1 MNLNTL
7 SLSFILLGIGL
18 SIAWAQPSDPELN
31 ALLKQQLDTREE
43 AQIQQSMPVEL
54 DVSKPGLEQ
63 AVLWT
68 IIGPT
73 YWRNQLSIV
82 SKQQN
87 QWQILATIPVVG
99 MVDGFG
105 SAQPN
110 GTLSVETKVQGPNDP
125 LCCPTQ
131 TKVLYFRYQAGQL
144 QALTARSE

>member
-1 MNLNTL
+1 MHLNTL
-7 SLSFILLGIGL
+7 SFSFILLVIGL
-18 SIAWAQPSDPELN
+18 SIARAEPRDS
-31 ALLKQQLDTREE
+31 ALDDVLKQQLDTREE

-54 DVSKPGLEQ
+54 DASKPGLEQ

-87 QWQILATIPVVG
+87 HWQLLATSPVAG
-99 MVDGFG
+99 MVDEFG
-105 SAQPN
+105 PAQPN
-110 GTLSVETKVQGPNDP
+110 GMLTVETKVQGPNDP

-131 TKVLYFRYQAGQL
+131 TKVLYFRYRAGQL
-144 QALTARSE
+144 QALTSGSE

>member
-1 MNLNTL
+1 M
-7 SLSFILLGIGL
+7 FGMCMHIGQAET
-18 SIAWAQPSDPELN
+18 IDPELT
-31 ALLKQQLDTREE
+31 ALFKQQLDTREE
-43 AQIQQSMPVEL
+43 VQIQQSMPVEL
-54 DVSKPGLEQ
+54 DAGKPGLEQ

-87 QWQILATIPVVG
+87 QSQILATIPVTG

-105 SAQPN
+105 PAQSK
-110 GTLSVETKVQGPNDP
+110 GMLSVETKVQGPSDP

-131 TKVLYFRYQAGQL
+131 AQVLYFRYRAGQL
-144 QALTARSE
+144 QELAPDSE

>member
-1 MNLNTL
+1 MIRKRLSVIVMLGMGMHTGQAETIGSALNLL
-7 SLSFILLGIGL
+7 F
-18 SIAWAQPSDPELN
+18 
-31 ALLKQQLDTREE
+31 KQQLDTREE

-54 DVSKPGLEQ
+54 DASKPGLEQ

-87 QWQILATIPVVG
+87 QWQILATIPVTG
-99 MVDGFG
+99 MVEGFG
-105 SAQPN
+105 PAQAN
-110 GTLSVETKVQGPNDP
+110 GILPVETKVQGPSDP

-131 TKVLYFRYQAGQL
+131 SQVLYFRYRVGQL
-144 QALTARSE
+144 QELSPGSE